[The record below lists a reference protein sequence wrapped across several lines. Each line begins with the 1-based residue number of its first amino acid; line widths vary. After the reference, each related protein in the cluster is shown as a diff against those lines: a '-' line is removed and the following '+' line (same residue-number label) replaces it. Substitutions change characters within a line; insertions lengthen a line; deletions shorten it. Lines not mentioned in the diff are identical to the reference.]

1 MKSKGRRTGTGAAG
15 WMLLALVLAVLF
27 LPQGAGADLAGKME
41 QRTAVMGKPDAALI
55 GANPLLR
62 RLQGV
67 NPDALR
73 EALERLRSPAA
84 SPRRSL
90 ERPEAAPEEDESGVL
105 ADNPDIEA
113 LHRESP
119 EAALDLIRLIREAA
133 KEK

>member
-1 MKSKGRRTGTGAAG
+1 MKSRGRRTGTVTAG
-15 WMLLALVLAVLF
+15 RTLLALILAVLF
-27 LPQGAGADLAGKME
+27 LQQGAGADLAGKME
-41 QRTAVMGKPDAALI
+41 QRTAVMGKSDAALI

-62 RLQGV
+62 RLLGV

-73 EALERLRSPAA
+73 EALERLRSPVA
-84 SPRRSL
+84 SRRRSL
-90 ERPEAAPEEDESGVL
+90 ERLEAAPEEDESGVL
-105 ADNPDIEA
+105 ADNPDIKA